1 MAVWVACTSSAALI
15 RTRLYWS
22 EMPYVGTV
30 NNSDLLTVSG
40 CGRSVAV
47 VVSVPDW
54 LYWLRSPSLSRCRPL
69 YCLGVGEGLR
79 LLICPF
85 KAVLSSGAQVV
96 RCYRFWLS
104 VGLLVRLVRCLP
116 LVKG

>member
-1 MAVWVACTSSAALI
+1 MAVQVACTSSAALI

-54 LYWLRSPSLSRCRPL
+54 LYLPFTVSGFTVAFLGRFLVRAHKCPLLSFL
-69 YCLGVGEGLR
+69 
-79 LLICPF
+79 
-85 KAVLSSGAQVV
+85 AVSVASGAFGAVPA
-96 RCYRFWLS
+96 FS
-104 VGLLVRLVRCLP
+104 
-116 LVKG
+116 